1 MAIPLTGPISLS
13 MIQAEFGGPI
23 PARLSDYYRGGLYV
37 PDTPENASVP
47 TSGPISMSNFY
58 GASAAPPN
66 NPPIWV
72 SPTQLG
78 TFTAF
83 KPINIQ
89 LNAYDP
95 DGGAVTYSS
104 TTLPTF
110 LTLTSSGLLQG
121 TAPDETDPIGTS
133 YGFSVTATDSMGGST
148 PKTFNVSIMP
158 AQAEWFTPAL
168 TLDISQSPTTPSN
181 IYFYFT
187 DPNNN
192 SHIEQTPG
200 QPLPSGTALYDE
212 VPEGTPSN
220 LKGITLR
227 GFLTAGTHYV
237 NLDLVRP
244 TDRVP
249 RTFTLNVTIDSG
261 SGGGGGG
268 GGGGNEGGGEIVHN

>member
-13 MIQAEFGGPI
+13 MIQAEFGGPM

-58 GASAAPPN
+58 GASAAPP
-66 NPPIWV
+66 V
-72 SPTQLG
+72 SPPVWVTPTVIGSFEAL
-78 TFTAF
+78 
-83 KPINIQ
+83 KPYDFQ
-89 LNAYDP
+89 FNAYDP
-95 DGGAVTYSS
+95 DGGTVTYTKTGGLSDA
-104 TTLPTF
+104 
-110 LTLTSSGLLQG
+110 TLTSSGRLQG
-121 TAPDETDPIGTS
+121 VAPNVSVETS
-133 YGFSVTATDSMGGST
+133 SGFEVTATSSSGAYT
-148 PKTFNVSIMP
+148 PKTFNIRFYP

-168 TLDISQSPTTPSN
+168 TLDITQNPTTPSN

-200 QPLPSGTALYDE
+200 NPLPSGTALYDE

-220 LKGITLR
+220 LKGVTLR
-227 GFLTAGTHYV
+227 GYLTAGTHYV

-244 TDRVP
+244 TGRVP
-249 RTFTLNVTIDSG
+249 RTFTLNVTVESG
-261 SGGGGGG
+261 SGGGTG